1 LFNDKELQLKPIDSE
16 STVTIKKDLIMIW
29 KIVEVIQLIS

>member
-1 LFNDKELQLKPIDSE
+1 PIDSE

-29 KIVEVIQLIS
+29 KIVEVI

>member
-1 LFNDKELQLKPIDSE
+1 

>member
-1 LFNDKELQLKPIDSE
+1 IDSE

-29 KIVEVIQLIS
+29 KIVEVI